1 MLCFNLNDSKNPEL
15 RSSILQGEIT
25 CKKLLISKINDLASM
40 QLKSERKQRLEKH
53 LKEQVEVKPEGYILL
68 KTHKGE
74 E

>member
-1 MLCFNLNDSKNPEL
+1 
-15 RSSILQGEIT
+15 
-25 CKKLLISKINDLASM
+25 M

-53 LKEQVEVKPEGYILL
+53 LKESVEVKQDGYILL